1 MRTQFI
7 KGVLKCHTITGSNIH
22 WLSPKNIFLHF
33 PSLCPSTYFT
43 SHICLSFRWIF
54 DTVWQGLWGITLHF
68 LIITKKRRKKENYR
82 KHTVYVYAISGS
94 GFFMCVCVGV
104 CNSVSS
110 TELYNLVEQI
120 GCEPKHQTSKLRQF
134 LSVT

>member
-1 MRTQFI
+1 M
-7 KGVLKCHTITGSNIH
+7 TGA
-22 WLSPKNIFLHF
+22 LGY
-33 PSLCPSTYFT
+33 YFAF
-43 SHICLSFRWIF
+43 SYNN
-54 DTVWQGLWGITLHF
+54 
-68 LIITKKRRKKENYR
+68 KKRRKKENYR